1 MQMER
6 MVHFAAFKSDKN
18 KTSLNLDPI
27 DKKGTDSLET
37 FNVVQPYINQATKII
52 PSRIR
57 MES

>member
-1 MQMER
+1 MER
-6 MVHFAAFKSDKN
+6 MVHFAAFKSEKN

-52 PSRIR
+52 PSKIR